1 MKKINHICHNS
12 FSQCLFC
19 AYAGKQASRGTALY
33 YHTYQEKTLNQ
44 PAHLHVTHVE
54 REFRKSRHADIV
66 FARVHT
72 QDKKNVR
79 SGGWMFVAIPLEDF
93 NDFVDK
99 LGNVIDDSKGHEG
112 IKTRRIS
119 GTYRTLPGRSRN
131 YFDYKDLCHERLTEL
146 ASQKISK

>member
-1 MKKINHICHNS
+1 M
-12 FSQCLFC
+12 
-19 AYAGKQASRGTALY
+19 
-33 YHTYQEKTLNQ
+33 
-44 PAHLHVTHVE
+44 HVTHVE

-99 LGNVIDDSKGHEG
+99 LGNVIDDSKGHEELKRVG
-112 IKTRRIS
+112 FLAPIAHCLGVPEIILTTKTCVTSALLNWRVKKLVS
-119 GTYRTLPGRSRN
+119 N
-131 YFDYKDLCHERLTEL
+131 F
-146 ASQKISK
+146 